1 MTNNAK
7 PTGLQT
13 DMQEAEQSFE
23 SFLTP
28 EEQPENETEQ
38 ASEDVVN
45 EEEVIEDEVIEDA
58 VWWLRASRRDDTIH
72 SRCGGQCLRCLHGL
86 WNSACRHRGRGGYD
100 IQG

>member
-13 DMQEAEQSFE
+13 SIQDAEQSFE

-38 ASEDVVN
+38 TSEDVVN
-45 EEEVIEDEVIEDA
+45 EEEVQEEIIEDESVE
-58 VWWLRASRRDDTIH
+58 DTIH
-72 SRCGGQCLRCLHGL
+72 
-86 WNSACRHRGRGGYD
+86 
-100 IQG
+100 

>member
-13 DMQEAEQSFE
+13 NMQEAEQSFE

-28 EEQPENETEQ
+28 EEQPKNEIEEQ

-45 EEEVIEDEVIEDA
+45 EEEVI
-58 VWWLRASRRDDTIH
+58 
-72 SRCGGQCLRCLHGL
+72 
-86 WNSACRHRGRGGYD
+86 
-100 IQG
+100 

>member
-13 DMQEAEQSFE
+13 DIQEAEQSFE

-28 EEQPENETEQ
+28 EEQPKNEIEEQ

-45 EEEVIEDEVIEDA
+45 EEELQEEINEDEPVEDESVEDEVEEDA
-58 VWWLRASRRDDTIH
+58 EQEL
-72 SRCGGQCLRCLHGL
+72 Q
-86 WNSACRHRGRGGYD
+86 
-100 IQG
+100 